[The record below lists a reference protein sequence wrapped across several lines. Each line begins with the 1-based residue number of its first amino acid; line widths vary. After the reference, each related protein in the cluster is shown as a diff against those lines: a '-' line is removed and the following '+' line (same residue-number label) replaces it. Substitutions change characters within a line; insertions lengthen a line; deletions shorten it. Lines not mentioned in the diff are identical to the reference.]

1 MALCAPALACPQDMI
16 MESSLKGEIELGG
29 AQKLRD
35 ADGGRSDLQVDEL
48 RQEFVDVLKTRE
60 LFLTEGAILERIR
73 RDSGIPLDR
82 HVAHASLLYSEKG
95 RQALSGLWRE
105 YIEIARVYDTP
116 IMICTPTWRANSE
129 RLECTS
135 LPSVVQVSI
144 DAVRLLTDIRS
155 GYGEFERRFL

>member
-1 MALCAPALACPQDMI
+1 MALCAPALAYPQDMI

-35 ADGGRSDLQVDEL
+35 ADGGRSDLQVDDL

-95 RQALSGLWRE
+95 LLARKWGSARFTRLFEKRRIRFSWRLAFALSAAG
-105 YIEIARVYDTP
+105 
-116 IMICTPTWRANSE
+116 N
-129 RLECTS
+129 
-135 LPSVVQVSI
+135 
-144 DAVRLLTDIRS
+144 
-155 GYGEFERRFL
+155 